1 MKIGLQKDTQYV
13 KFLIPWYHILKRDI
27 IVKQRLIIKG
37 WYHNIYNYMKYIIK
51 ESQYSRTKQM
61 ILDSFEEIGI
71 TKTIKKFKLS
81 PQALDKLFTG
91 GISEIEEFDD
101 YGKCSI
107 HEDLIVAFFIVRSLN
122 DYVVEFKGKSYNF
135 DFDSDPHTGARMI
148 DITDL
153 SYGDKISVYATP
165 FWEGYCD
172 LPIDVAYYIG
182 IDNDFEPREVL
193 QLNNNLNPEDI
204 KTFSDLTDWFNNEYP
219 KIILNFLDQYWEGFR
234 V

>member
-1 MKIGLQKDTQYV
+1 
-13 KFLIPWYHILKRDI
+13 
-27 IVKQRLIIKG
+27 
-37 WYHNIYNYMKYIIK
+37 MKYIIK

-71 TKTIKKFKLS
+71 VKTIKKFNLS

-91 GISEIEEFDD
+91 GISSLDVLPNI
-101 YGKCSI
+101 YSGKCSLL
-107 HEDLIVAFFIVRSLN
+107 EDLIVAFFVVRFLN

-135 DFDSDPHTGARMI
+135 WFDSDYHTGARMI

-165 FWEGYCD
+165 FWEGGCY
-172 LPIDVAYYIG
+172 LPVDIAYYSG
-182 IDNDFEPREVL
+182 IEDNFEPNEHF
-193 QLNNNLNPEDI
+193 QFIEDLNPEEF
-204 KTFSDLTDWFNNEYP
+204 KTFSNLTDWFNNVYP
-219 KIILNFLDQYWEGFR
+219 KIILNFLDKYWKEFR

>member
-1 MKIGLQKDTQYV
+1 
-13 KFLIPWYHILKRDI
+13 
-27 IVKQRLIIKG
+27 
-37 WYHNIYNYMKYIIK
+37 MKYIIK

-91 GISEIEEFDD
+91 GISEIEEFD
-101 YGKCSI
+101 YSGKCSLL
-107 HEDLIVAFFIVRSLN
+107 EDLIVAFFIVRSLN

-135 DFDSDPHTGARMI
+135 WFDSDYHTGARMI

-153 SYGDKISVYATP
+153 SYGDKISAYATP
-165 FWEGYCD
+165 FWEGGCY
-172 LPIDVAYYIG
+172 LPVDIVYYSG
-182 IDNDFEPREVL
+182 IEDNFEPNEVL
-193 QLNNNLNPEDI
+193 QFVEDLNPEEI
-204 KTFSDLTDWFNNEYP
+204 KTFSDLTDWFNNVYP
-219 KIILNFLDQYWEGFR
+219 KIILNFIDKYWKEFR